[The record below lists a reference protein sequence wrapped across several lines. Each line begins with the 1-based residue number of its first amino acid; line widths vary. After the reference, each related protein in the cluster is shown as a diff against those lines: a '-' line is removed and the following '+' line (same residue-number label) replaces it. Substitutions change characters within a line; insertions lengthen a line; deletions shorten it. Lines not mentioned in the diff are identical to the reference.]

1 MPTFDEAGGYPLG
14 LDVGDQVS
22 STYEGRHVTVLESLM
37 THPTHT
43 DGFVDAK
50 DPVVVGDMVGVA
62 FTSAAAAT
70 DYIVIDTE
78 GLWALSV
85 VATDDAGAS
94 AVVQGDELYINTTT
108 AIISKISAVATQR
121 HFGLAQSPIDAGT
134 TAVITV
140 KVHFDPQSADQAVEQ
155 EIWVS
160 KFGDDAND
168 GSVLFPYLTIT
179 AAMAAVT
186 ATRKVIY
193 VNVGTYTEAATVD
206 WAAFSGVSLIGLGA
220 QFNTIIGTAAGDEV
234 IAVAPGVQASTFELT
249 IENIHLDHDT
259 TGLDGLLLDNTSMTK
274 KLNAYLRNF
283 GADGDAADKSIT
295 VTHGDTSN
303 AVRIYM
309 DGINGSIE
317 GAIFFEAGDGG
328 DRLYITG
335 NTLNGGI
342 EFSADAIALDL
353 RLIDCVVL
361 HEGITGGST
370 SLVAQA
376 MSCFSETGGTFAA
389 LDGDDIAGNITG
401 ESILT

>member
-1 MPTFDEAGGYPLG
+1 MPTFDEAGGYQLG
-14 LDVGDQVS
+14 RDAGDQGS
-22 STYEGRHVTVLESLM
+22 STYEGRHVQVLESLM
-37 THPTHT
+37 VHPAHA
-43 DGFVDAK
+43 DGFVDGK
-50 DPVVVGDMVGVA
+50 DPVVVGNMVGIA
-62 FTSAAAAT
+62 FTDATAAT
-70 DYIVIDTE
+70 DFITIDTE
-78 GLWALSV
+78 GLWYLSV
-85 VATDDAGAS
+85 VGSDDDGNS

-121 HFGLAQSPIDAGT
+121 HFGLAQGPVDAGT
-134 TAVITV
+134 TAVIMV
-140 KVHFDPQSADQAVEQ
+140 KIHFDPQSADQAVEQ

-160 KFGDDAND
+160 KFGNDSND
-168 GSVLFPYLTIT
+168 GSVLFPKLTVT
-179 AAMAAVT
+179 GGMAAVT
-186 ATRKVIY
+186 ATRKIVY
-193 VNVGTYTEAATVD
+193 VHPGTYTETTTVT
-206 WAAFSGVSLIGLGA
+206 WPAFSAVSLIGLGA
-220 QFNTIIGTAAGDEV
+220 QFNTVIGTAAGDEV
-234 IAVAPGVQASTFELT
+234 IAVAPGVVSSTFELT

-259 TGLDGLLLDNTSMTK
+259 SGLDGLLLDNTSMTK

-283 GADGDAADKSIT
+283 GGDGSASDKTIT

-309 DGINGSIE
+309 DGRNGSIE
-317 GAIFFEAGDGG
+317 GAIFFTAGDGG

-342 EFSADAIALDL
+342 EFSTDAIALDL

-361 HEGITGGST
+361 HEGVTGGST

-376 MSCFSETGGTFAA
+376 MSCFSVDSGTFAA